1 MLVIT
6 SYFGFEAFQTVGKLI
21 NNEHSYFVF
30 PMMVVTALTLAMGF
44 LANVSLQS
52 ETAEWNT
59 ADALAN
65 KKWHVIPAYS
75 LLASGFFALN
85 YGMYYYR
92 TSPKHYSDFPLE
104 IYNGAFFVLLFLGA
118 ELWHQYTIKDEQP
131 FVVESKKMMSVEDF
145 QSRIAKGDK
154 LVLLDDMVLDMGPY
168 IDKHPGGRFA
178 MQANIGRDV
187 SKYFYG
193 GYALE
198 NINPVKPHK
207 HSNDARRLV

>member
-1 MLVIT
+1 
-6 SYFGFEAFQTVGKLI
+6 
-21 NNEHSYFVF
+21 
-30 PMMVVTALTLAMGF
+30 
-44 LANVSLQS
+44 
-52 ETAEWNT
+52 
-59 ADALAN
+59 
-65 KKWHVIPAYS
+65 
-75 LLASGFFALN
+75 
-85 YGMYYYR
+85 
-92 TSPKHYSDFPLE
+92 
-104 IYNGAFFVLLFLGA
+104 
-118 ELWHQYTIKDEQP
+118 
-131 FVVESKKMMSVEDF
+131 MMSVEDF

>member
-118 ELWHQYTIKDEQP
+118 ELWH
-131 FVVESKKMMSVEDF
+131 
-145 QSRIAKGDK
+145 
-154 LVLLDDMVLDMGPY
+154 
-168 IDKHPGGRFA
+168 
-178 MQANIGRDV
+178 
-187 SKYFYG
+187 
-193 GYALE
+193 
-198 NINPVKPHK
+198 
-207 HSNDARRLV
+207 